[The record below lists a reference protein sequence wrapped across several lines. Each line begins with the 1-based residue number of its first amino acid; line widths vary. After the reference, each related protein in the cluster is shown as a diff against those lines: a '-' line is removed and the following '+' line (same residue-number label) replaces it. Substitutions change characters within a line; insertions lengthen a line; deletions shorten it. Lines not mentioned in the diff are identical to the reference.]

1 MHVIPTDF
9 TSRDLHACIL
19 SFDLILY
26 GSGEL
31 GFIYMILAI
40 FFKLWIEWIEDPSE
54 NGLFSLSNK

>member
-9 TSRDLHACIL
+9 TSRDFHACIL

-31 GFIYMILAI
+31 GFIYMILAV
-40 FFKLWIEWIEDPSE
+40 FFQTLDRGPFGEWIV
-54 NGLFSLSNK
+54 LSLSL